1 MTSRAS
7 KSLLFRQKIECVCV
21 NSVHNDRWN
30 MTRFGSSDCFISHY
44 KQEVGNKQ
52 TASCAITPQSKIQ
65 FKKISNFDYRKIDPL
80 LKSGQKSRTCRNFI
94 YLFYYFSLIIFNNI
108 FIDIL

>member
-1 MTSRAS
+1 
-7 KSLLFRQKIECVCV
+7 V

-94 YLFYYFSLIIFNNI
+94 YFTIFPLSFLIIFLLI
-108 FIDIL
+108 SCEH